1 MNIIEHYILNYNFS
15 FFQGKG
21 EKQNKNGPDHRR
33 KNVHKTTQG
42 NHNRRVGAQI
52 KRRQGM
58 IPS

>member
-1 MNIIEHYILNYNFS
+1 
-15 FFQGKG
+15 
-21 EKQNKNGPDHRR
+21 
-33 KNVHKTTQG
+33 VHKTTQG